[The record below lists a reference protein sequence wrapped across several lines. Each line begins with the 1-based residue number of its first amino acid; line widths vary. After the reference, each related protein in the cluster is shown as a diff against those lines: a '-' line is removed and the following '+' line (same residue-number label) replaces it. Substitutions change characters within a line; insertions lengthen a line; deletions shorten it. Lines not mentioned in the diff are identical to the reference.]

1 MIGSCVSPGVGLL
14 SYLLT
19 SELQKG
25 RDNQL
30 KPHWRQNV
38 RGDTRDAM
46 TDHGREKAT
55 FGENLRTI
63 RLTDRNWLL
72 TIPVWKV
79 LESIFPCS
87 FIHEKIP
94 SDCRSLE

>member
-1 MIGSCVSPGVGLL
+1 
-14 SYLLT
+14 
-19 SELQKG
+19 
-25 RDNQL
+25 
-30 KPHWRQNV
+30 
-38 RGDTRDAM
+38 M
-46 TDHGREKAT
+46 TDDGREKKAT

-94 SDCRSLE
+94 SDWWSLE